1 MQTGI
6 RVLGPLEVLVGGRPV
21 ALGGHQQ
28 QAVLAMLVA
37 ARGRVVPVERIVA
50 QVWAGDPPPRP
61 LASLQAYVSR
71 LRRALE
77 PDRAPRTPARIL
89 VSDGNGYALRLPED
103 AVDAWGFARDVDG
116 APDAPEDAEEAAVLL
131 RQALSRWRGAPFAQF
146 ADEPWARAEVTR
158 LTGVHRLAR
167 ERQIL
172 ANLRLGHLGEAVPA
186 AQELAELE
194 PLRGRSW
201 WLYAL
206 ALWAGQR
213 SAEALDALRRHRRL
227 VVAELGLSPDPSIAE
242 LERAI
247 LEQRQSVLHEVLG
260 VVPADR
266 AVLPAQLPRAL
277 PGFAARAAELA
288 ELSRHTDGLLVI
300 TGTGGVGKTALAIRW
315 AHQVAAR
322 YPDGRLYADLRGF
335 GPEGSP
341 VTPGEVLAGFLTALG
356 VPDQR
361 IPPGAAERTALLRS
375 VLAGRRVLLVLD
387 NAHDAEQVRPLLPG
401 SGGCAVVVTSR
412 NRMSGLVVSDGAR
425 IVPLDVFDAGES
437 RDYLRGRLGAAV
449 VDGDPAAR
457 DAIVARCGG
466 LPLALAVVCARAG
479 GFPLA
484 AVAEDLEHGALPDLW
499 SVFSWSYRQ
508 LPADAAELFRRLAL
522 HPGPDVTLAA
532 AVSVCGASRP
542 ATRAVL
548 RRLTDAHLL
557 DERLPGRFVYHD
569 LLRAYAARTARVE
582 DTAGTRDDVIRRLVE
597 HHLHSANNA
606 AKRYMTYAV
615 PDIAGEPA
623 ADVTPEEFADS
634 ASALAWMAGAYDNV
648 MALAAVCPDRHLGP
662 LVGVLCPYQ
671 QDFRFFVDDSIELCR
686 RALAV
691 AERDG
696 EGRWTRYLLFLMAR
710 GHLWL
715 NEGAAARPLLERVIA
730 LAREAGLTISIAQ
743 GLIALVTSITGYI
756 GTPAREAVREAYPYA
771 LEALENYRLSLAD
784 PVYGPTADIGMA
796 RTMLTI
802 AWWRFYEEGAATE
815 ACRLISESVDLHAAG
830 GNSQH
835 AAEALLNLGYLR
847 HAAGDPDGAV
857 AAFQRV
863 LDDHGDVAEHRMDP
877 LIGLYLVH
885 VGAGDEAAAEQV
897 REQALKLAGTAR
909 YHDVARLRAV
919 LGTGP
924 AS

>member
-1 MQTGI
+1 MQTEI
-6 RVLGPLEVLVGGRPV
+6 RVLGPMEVLVGGRPV
-21 ALGGHQQ
+21 ALGGHRQ

-50 QVWAGDPPPRP
+50 QVWAGDPPPQP

-77 PDRAPRTPARIL
+77 PDRAPRTPARVL

-103 AVDAWGFARDVDG
+103 AVDAWGFVRDVDG
-116 APDAPEDAEEAAVLL
+116 APEAVEDAEEAATLL
-131 RQALSRWRGAPFAQF
+131 RKALARWRGAPFARF
-146 ADEPWARAEVTR
+146 AGEPWARAEITR

-167 ERQIL
+167 EREVL
-172 ANLRLGHLGEAVPA
+172 AKLRLGHAGDAVPA
-186 AQELAELE
+186 AQGLAEAE
-194 PLRGRSW
+194 PLRSRAW

-206 ALWAGQR
+206 ALWAAHR
-213 SAEALDALRRHRRL
+213 SAEALHALRRHRRL
-227 VVAELGLSPDPSIAE
+227 LTAELGLSPDPSIGE

-247 LEQRQSVLHEVLG
+247 LEQRQSMLHEVLG
-260 VVPADR
+260 TAPAER
-266 AVLPAQLPRAL
+266 VLPAQLPRA
-277 PGFAARAAELA
+277 PVGFAAREAKLA
-288 ELSRHTDGLLVI
+288 ELSRHPDGLLVI
-300 TGTGGVGKTALAIRW
+300 TGTGGVGKTALAVRW
-315 AHQVAAR
+315 AHQVAPR

-335 GPEGSP
+335 GPEGVP
-341 VTPGEVLAGFLTALG
+341 AAPGEVLAGFLTALG

-361 IPPGAAERTALLRS
+361 IPPGQAERTALLRS

-401 SGGCAVVVTSR
+401 ADGCAVVVTSR
-412 NRMSGLVVSDGAR
+412 DRMSGLVVSDSAR
-425 IVPLDVFDAGES
+425 IVPLDVFDAADS
-437 RDYLRGRLGAAV
+437 RSYLRERLGAAV
-449 VDGDPAAR
+449 VDADPAAR
-457 DAIVARCGG
+457 DVIVARCGG

-479 GFPLA
+479 GFPMA
-484 AVAEDLEHGALPDLW
+484 AVAEDLEHGSLPDLW

-508 LPADAAELFRRLAL
+508 LPSEAAELFRRLAL

-532 AVSVCGASRP
+532 AVSVSGASRP

-557 DERLPGRFVYHD
+557 DERLPGRFVFHD
-569 LLRAYAARTARVE
+569 LLRTYAARAADEE
-582 DTAGTRDDVIRRLVE
+582 DDAAARDDVIRRLVE

-606 AKRYMTYAV
+606 AKRYMTYPI

-623 ADVTPEEFADS
+623 ADVAPEEFADP
-634 ASALAWMAGAYDNV
+634 AAALAWMAGAYDNV
-648 MALAAVCPDRHLGP
+648 MALAAVAPDRYLGP
-662 LVGVLCPYQ
+662 LAGVLCPYQ

-686 RALAV
+686 RAAAV

-696 EGRWTRYLLFLMAR
+696 LGWWKRYLLFLMAR
-710 GHLWL
+710 GHLWR
-715 NEGAAARPLLERVIA
+715 NEGDAARPLLERVIA
-730 LAREAGLTISIAQ
+730 SAREAGLPISIAQ

-756 GTPAREAVREAYPYA
+756 GTPEREAVREAYPYA
-771 LEALENYRLSLAD
+771 LEALENYRAALDD
-784 PVYGPTADIGMA
+784 PVYGPTAHIGTA

-802 AWWRFYEEGAATE
+802 AWWRFYEDGDASGAAGLIGE
-815 ACRLISESVDLHAAG
+815 AVDEHVAG

-847 HAAGDPDGAV
+847 RAAGDPGGAV

-863 LDDHGDVAEHRMDP
+863 LDEHGDVAEHRMDP

-885 VGAGDEAAAEQV
+885 TGAGDGAAAERV
-897 REQALKLAGTAR
+897 REQAQELASTAR

-919 LGTGP
+919 LGSG
-924 AS
+924 SGS